1 MENKMSKKLIGL
13 AFITVLLLSGC
24 SNAANKETTTA
35 AATTAAAKTETTA
48 AATEAESTEKQDT
61 ADDTVYKCIVAHSMV
76 EDSARH
82 RSYEYF
88 KEELENRTNGR
99 ITVEIYANG
108 VMGSD
113 DELMDMCKMGT
124 IQCTTGSGF
133 EKANRKYYIYEM
145 PFMFTSTDEFQK
157 VLDSDFEKE
166 IQDGARAN
174 GYYIPATGI
183 QGGFRQIT
191 NNVKPINT
199 PDDIAGLKIRVPGLT
214 PVVKTMEILKAN
226 PTQISYNDTY
236 LSLQTGVVD
245 GQENPTAN
253 IVEKKF
259 YEVQKYMAMVNYIIC
274 PECFFTND
282 QWYSS
287 LPEDLQAVFDE
298 VAKEAMDKRTEEWL
312 ASDEDNIKL
321 ISENCEVNQVSAENL
336 ALFREKCT
344 PVWNDFIKDGYFTQE
359 DLDRLNEIL
368 GR

>member
-1 MENKMSKKLIGL
+1 MRKNILMKSMS
-13 AFITVLLLSGC
+13 FILSAVFLMSGC
-24 SNAANKETTTA
+24 S
-35 AATTAAAKTETTA
+35 AKTKNVE
-48 AATEAESTEKQDT
+48 ATESETQSVTAETSQQMEK
-61 ADDTVYKCIVAHSMV
+61 DDTVFQCIIAHSMA

-82 RSYEYF
+82 RSFMYF
-88 KEELENRTNGR
+88 KEELEKRTNGR
-99 ITVEIYANG
+99 IEVEVYGNG

-113 DELMDMCKMGT
+113 DELMDMCKMGS
-124 IQCTTGSGF
+124 IQCTSGSGF

-166 IQDGARAN
+166 IQEGAKAN

-191 NNVKPINT
+191 NNVRPINT
-199 PDDIAGLKIRVPGLT
+199 PEDIAGLKIRVPGLT

-236 LSLQTGVVD
+236 LSLQTGVAD

-259 YEVQKYMAMVNYIIC
+259 YEVQKYMSIVNYLIC
-274 PECFFTND
+274 PECFFTNYE
-282 QWYSS
+282 WYSA
-287 LPEDLQAVFDE
+287 LPEDLQATFDE
-298 VAKEAMDKRTEEWL
+298 VAKEAIDKRTEDWL
-312 ASDEDNIKL
+312 ASDADNIEV
-321 ISENCEVNQVSAENL
+321 ISQNCEVNEVQENDL
-336 ALFREKCT
+336 ALFREKCV
-344 PVWNDFIKDGYFTQE
+344 PVWNEFMEEGYFTQE
-359 DLDRLNEIL
+359 DLDQLNAIL